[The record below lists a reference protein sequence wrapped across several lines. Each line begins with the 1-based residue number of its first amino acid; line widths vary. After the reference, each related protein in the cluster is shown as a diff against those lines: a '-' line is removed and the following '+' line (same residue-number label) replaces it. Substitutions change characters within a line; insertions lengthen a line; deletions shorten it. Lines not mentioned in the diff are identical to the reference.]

1 MLICLI
7 SYLSLQVAITGT
19 DAASEPGSI
28 LEDLFHL
35 LEVNVE
41 TRFLS
46 GLLLF
51 FVLLARF
58 VDPTL
63 SCVAICLP
71 EFFSFSARHFGTQPL
86 VHCFLS
92 GLLNLTLGVVHF

>member
-7 SYLSLQVAITGT
+7 SYLSLQVAISGT

-58 VDPTL
+58 VDPAL

-71 EFFSFSARHFGTQPL
+71 EFSP
-86 VHCFLS
+86 FLH
-92 GLLNLTLGVVHF
+92 GILGRNP